1 MKARNAAKKRS
12 AATRSAAKRAP
23 SQQATITP
31 PTGPEV
37 IEVLVLGLVQP
48 MLEGFWQHSRSALHT
63 EMSRCAIV
71 YNLYQS
77 LAGALQ
83 PEQVN
88 RWFRWACAH
97 SLGLTA
103 PLATKM
109 YAAHVLWGRA
119 IHRDVEQLISPAVLT
134 AIAHKSI
141 VHDGLRPGWSGRP
154 ADLVVGRQWVT
165 EFMRYVNTVGIA
177 SDKYAHGR
185 YLTLASFLRSSA
197 WARRENR
204 QVART
209 ATRAKTLTQLG
220 LTDTRRATAA
230 TGMQVLLIDK
240 SGTMTPAAMQQE
252 AAYRCSNRDKFEFVE
267 LF

>member
-1 MKARNAAKKRS
+1 MLQSSAVCGELSRLLNRCKMRGEVAAIVF
-12 AATRSAAKRAP
+12 AKRQQYVAP
-23 SQQATITP
+23 APTP
-31 PTGPEV
+31 VG
-37 IEVLVLGLVQP
+37 
-48 MLEGFWQHSRSALHT
+48 
-63 EMSRCAIV
+63 
-71 YNLYQS
+71 
-77 LAGALQ
+77 
-83 PEQVN
+83 QV
-88 RWFRWACAH
+88 
-97 SLGLTA
+97 S
-103 PLATKM
+103 
-109 YAAHVLWGRA
+109 
-119 IHRDVEQLISPAVLT
+119 
-134 AIAHKSI
+134 
-141 VHDGLRPGWSGRP
+141 
-154 ADLVVGRQWVT
+154 RQWVT

-267 LF
+267 LV